1 MINAVRYT
9 FCVFCV
15 YLLIWVTSVHFES
28 IMDRLPLET
37 QEQLKKM
44 STERLRVKLGRTGFD
59 EDRLLDLDR
68 AGLLDALAEITA
80 VEVASDPAQEAQE
93 ASQIPLPAD
102 DSSSVT
108 SEVGSEALRLKE
120 LELEEKRA
128 EREARRAELEAEERR
143 AEREDKKA
151 EREERRRA
159 LELEGKKVEAEE
171 GRRALELE
179 AEEKKAAREAEEQ
192 KAAGMQKPEEEL

>member
-1 MINAVRYT
+1 MRETIQVSHGQRRT
-9 FCVFCV
+9 V
-15 YLLIWVTSVHFES
+15 YILCILCIPADLGDLCSFSVK
-28 IMDRLPLET
+28 MDRLPLET

-108 SEVGSEALRLKE
+108 SEVGSEALRLK
-120 LELEEKRA
+120 
-128 EREARRAELEAEERR
+128 
-143 AEREDKKA
+143 
-151 EREERRRA
+151 
-159 LELEGKKVEAEE
+159 
-171 GRRALELE
+171 
-179 AEEKKAAREAEEQ
+179 
-192 KAAGMQKPEEEL
+192 